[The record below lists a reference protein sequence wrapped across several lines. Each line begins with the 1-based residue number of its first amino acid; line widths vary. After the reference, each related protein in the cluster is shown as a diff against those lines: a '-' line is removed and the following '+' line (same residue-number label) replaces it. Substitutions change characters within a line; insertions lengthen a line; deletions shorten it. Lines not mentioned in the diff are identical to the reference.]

1 MDLESL
7 TKGDIIFIT
16 NISGDRHKADFME
29 FTDDGVYVNF
39 QGFGQLEMKWKDI
52 TSIEQVMQEHKN
64 GNSYGPRYKVFLWK
78 NQ

>member
-1 MDLESL
+1 MNLESL
-7 TKGDIIFIT
+7 KKGDVIFIT

-39 QGFGQLEMKWKDI
+39 QGFGHLEMKWKDI
-52 TSIEQVMQEHKN
+52 ASIDQVMQEHKK

-78 NQ
+78 SP